1 MVPGAAEM
9 QLTIAQLIQDL
20 FKKSKTL
27 FALIRTFGLF
37 HLGGNTE
44 EKLWTKTTRSSG
56 QFRRGFRGCILS
68 LNPIVVLYLASAWA

>member
-37 HLGGNTE
+37 HLGGNAE
-44 EKLWTKTTRSSG
+44 EKLWKLKISHEYY
-56 QFRRGFRGCILS
+56 
-68 LNPIVVLYLASAWA
+68 PIIFF

>member
-9 QLTIAQLIQDL
+9 QLTIAQVIQDS

-37 HLGGNTE
+37 HVGGNTE
-44 EKLWTKTTRSSG
+44 ERLWTKTTG
-56 QFRRGFRGCILS
+56 E
-68 LNPIVVLYLASAWA
+68 